1 MVTRVT
7 PGWITISNVIAR
19 DGLLAAGRARPPAL
33 RFRHMAGLG
42 RILVGTCNWS
52 DHRHFYPPGMPPV
65 DRLEYYSRFF
75 PLVEVDTTFYGIA
88 RPETAERWV
97 SATTPGFRFN
107 VKAYRSL
114 TLHEREQ
121 GRPRQPTPAEERG
134 FMDLLEPLRQ
144 SGKLAGVHYQF
155 PPWFKASPVNMDFV
169 SRLTDRHPH
178 DQVIVELR
186 HSSWAE
192 PNRFDAV
199 TELLAESGMTYCCVD
214 EPQVGSATMPPHL
227 VVTSPRLAVV
237 RFHGHNREKWYVKDA
252 KSSDERFDY
261 LYREETLAE
270 WVPRVRALAAEAA
283 EVHVLFNN
291 NRSNYAVVNGL
302 QMARLLDLDLPDA
315 AALTAVVEPEQAR
328 LPL

>member
-1 MVTRVT
+1 
-7 PGWITISNVIAR
+7 
-19 DGLLAAGRARPPAL
+19 
-33 RFRHMAGLG
+33 MAGPG

-52 DHRHFYPPGMPPV
+52 DHRHFYPPGMLPV

-88 RPETAERWV
+88 SPQTAEKWV
-97 SATTPGFRFN
+97 TATPPGFRFN

-114 TLHEREQ
+114 TLHERDA
-121 GRPRQPTPAEERG
+121 GGPRQPTPDEVRG
-134 FMDLLEPLRQ
+134 FMDLLEPMRQ
-144 SGKLAGVHYQF
+144 SGKLVGVHYQF
-155 PPWFKASPVNMDFV
+155 PPWFKASPANVDTV
-169 SRLTDRHPH
+169 SRLSDRHPH
-178 DQVIVELR
+178 DQIIVEFR

-192 PNRFDAV
+192 PDRFDAV

-214 EPQVGSATMPPHL
+214 EPQVGSATMPPHV
-227 VVTSPRLAVV
+227 VVTSPRLAVI
-237 RFHGHNREKWYVKDA
+237 RFHGHNRGKWYVKNA
-252 KSSDERFDY
+252 KSSTERFDY

-270 WVPRVRALAAEAA
+270 WVPRVRDLAAEAE

-302 QMARLLDLDLPDA
+302 QIAKLLDLGLPDPS
-315 AALTAVVEPEQAR
+315 AVPPLIEPEQEK